1 MSDLLKEYECEI
13 AIIGGGPA
21 GLNAAIYCG
30 RSNRDIIVLDG
41 ESPSALERT
50 KEIDNWLGEHN
61 INGKKLLNKFRNHVK
76 KIKNVRFMKG
86 EAISLMLGIGKN
98 MISTRSANITA
109 DAVIIATG
117 RGERKDVIKGESDLV
132 GYGVSY
138 CALCDGP
145 LYKERKVF
153 LYGRSEEV
161 LEDALVLDQM
171 GCMVNIITKNS
182 VDELPEKVEEVKSK
196 GINIVDNM
204 EITEVAQNS
213 ENKLD
218 KIICKSTINE
228 ETKEFDTDALFIF
241 THVPS
246 NSIFQ
251 KAGVELDNK
260 GNIIVDENQKTNLKG
275 VYAAGDVTGGI
286 LQVIFAAAE
295 GAKAGIN
302 AARYIRHIQ
311 KP

>member
-1 MSDLLKEYECEI
+1 MSDSLLKEYECEI

-30 RSNRDIIVLDG
+30 RSNRDTIVLDG

-61 INGKKLLNKFRNHVK
+61 IEGKELIKKFKDHAK
-76 KIKNVRFMKG
+76 KIRDIRFIQG
-86 EAISLMLGIGKN
+86 EAISLMLGMGKN

-117 RGERKDVIKGESDLV
+117 RGERKDIIKGESDLV

-145 LYKERKVF
+145 LYRDRKVF
-153 LYGRSEEV
+153 LYGNSEEV

-171 GCMVNIITKNS
+171 GCQVNIITEKSIN
-182 VDELPEKVEEVKSK
+182 EMPEQIETVKQK
-196 GINIVDNM
+196 EIQVVNNM
-204 EITEVAQNS
+204 EIVEVAKNS
-213 ENKLD
+213 GNLLD
-218 KIICKSTINE
+218 KIICKSTNNG
-228 ETKEFDTDALFIF
+228 ETKEFETDALFIF

-251 KAGVELDNK
+251 KAGIELDEK
-260 GNIIVDENQKTNLKG
+260 GNIKVDENQLTNLKG

-295 GAKAGIN
+295 GARAGIN

-311 KP
+311 K

>member
-1 MSDLLKEYECEI
+1 MSDLLEEYECEI

-30 RSNRDIIVLDG
+30 RSNRDTIVLDG
-41 ESPSALERT
+41 GGPSALERT

-61 INGKKLLNKFRNHVK
+61 INGEKLLEKFRDHAK
-76 KIKNVRFMKG
+76 KIKSVRFIEG
-86 EAISLMLGIGKN
+86 EAISLMLGMGKN

-145 LYKERKVF
+145 LYKDRKVF
-153 LYGRSEEV
+153 LYGKSEEV

-171 GCMVNIITKNS
+171 GCGVNIITKQS
-182 VDELPEKVEEVKSK
+182 VDELPEKVQEVKKK

-204 EITEVAQNS
+204 EITEVVQNS
-213 ENKLD
+213 ENVLD
-218 KIICKSTINE
+218 KIICKSTTNE
-228 ETKEFDTDALFIF
+228 EIKEYDTDALFIF

-251 KAGVELDNK
+251 KAGVELDDK

-295 GAKAGIN
+295 GARAGIN
-302 AARYIRHIQ
+302 GARYIRHIQ
-311 KP
+311 KA